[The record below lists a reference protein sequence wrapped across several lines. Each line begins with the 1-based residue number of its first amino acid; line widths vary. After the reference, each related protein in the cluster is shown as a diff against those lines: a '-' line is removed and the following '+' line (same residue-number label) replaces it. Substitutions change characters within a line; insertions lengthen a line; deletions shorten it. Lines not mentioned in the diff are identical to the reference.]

1 MSTEEASDAGKL
13 LASEASF
20 DALVVRLQATAL
32 EPGFQLQRQ
41 LALSLA
47 LRAYQSYGKG
57 FHLNPLPEEFALAEL
72 YLYADYYPDDGQL
85 SLIEQVRD
93 TITTHVPEEERV
105 WLDPLRH
112 SYMDLLEITSINA
125 DDGED
130 GLTVRSLGSGR
141 EYRSAARELSRVCR
155 PGQVLLT
162 RLIRLPDRAIIP
174 NAAIILSASIGRSMY
189 DSTNEWRRAMEA
201 ESGSFE
207 LGEWEE
213 FAKRFGYV
221 LLWQFAQARF
231 AALIRTDASI
241 SYRTAAGQPFL
252 YAVALYDHHEFLFL
266 ADGLDQ
272 LEGLQAEQSA
282 RSASK
287 HLNSDGRR
295 DAPRQTAQNIRTWM
309 QYGNSTDE
317 ATPGLVARVTLTPTQ
332 LIVECES
339 R

>member
-1 MSTEEASDAGKL
+1 MSSEDTRAAGKL

-47 LRAYQSYGKG
+47 LRPYQSYGKG
-57 FHLNPLPEEFALAEL
+57 FHLNPLPDEFALAEL

-141 EYRSAARELSRVCR
+141 EY
-155 PGQVLLT
+155 
-162 RLIRLPDRAIIP
+162 
-174 NAAIILSASIGRSMY
+174 
-189 DSTNEWRRAMEA
+189 
-201 ESGSFE
+201 
-207 LGEWEE
+207 
-213 FAKRFGYV
+213 
-221 LLWQFAQARF
+221 
-231 AALIRTDASI
+231 
-241 SYRTAAGQPFL
+241 
-252 YAVALYDHHEFLFL
+252 
-266 ADGLDQ
+266 
-272 LEGLQAEQSA
+272 
-282 RSASK
+282 
-287 HLNSDGRR
+287 
-295 DAPRQTAQNIRTWM
+295 
-309 QYGNSTDE
+309 
-317 ATPGLVARVTLTPTQ
+317 
-332 LIVECES
+332 
-339 R
+339 